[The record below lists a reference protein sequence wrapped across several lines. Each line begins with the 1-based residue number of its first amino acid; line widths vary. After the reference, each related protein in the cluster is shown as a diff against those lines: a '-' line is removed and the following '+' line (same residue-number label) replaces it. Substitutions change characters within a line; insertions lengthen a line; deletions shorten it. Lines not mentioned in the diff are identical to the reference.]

1 MKQWIWILVAFLGF
15 QGIAGAQ
22 QVYEDLACRDND
34 PFVLCTQGCKGKDK
48 NWIPTS
54 PKAGMWVA
62 APGYCPYPNTG
73 ECCYGYVCFMSW
85 TQKAYDA
92 VYQYMR
98 ICPIGGGKASDWT
111 GRQRPERVPYSH

>member
-15 QGIAGAQ
+15 QGVAGAQ

-48 NWIPTS
+48 NWIPTN
-54 PKAGMWVA
+54 PKTGVWLA

-85 TQKAYDA
+85 TQNAYDA

-98 ICPIGGGKASDWT
+98 ICPVGGGKASDWT